1 MATTNAYAL
10 QEFCSR
16 LRRPVFAFG
25 QAFLGN
31 GAAAEQLTCDVLLAV
46 YRRRDGRL
54 SDRELVPR
62 ALGIAFRSTQNYQPV
77 SDRLLQNVSPLEIG
91 VLSLPRLERAVVI
104 MRNLLRMD
112 WESIG
117 LATDLSKARA
127 HEVWVRGV
135 VQLNGLLNNGFSKE
149 GDRCV

>member
-10 QEFCSR
+10 QEFCNR
-16 LRRPVFAFG
+16 LRQPVFAFG

-31 GAAAEQLTCDVLLAV
+31 SAAAEQLTCEVLLAV

-54 SDRELVPR
+54 SDPELVPR
-62 ALGIAFRSTQNYQPV
+62 ALGIAFRSTQNYPPV
-77 SDRLLQNVSPLEIG
+77 SGRLLPNVSRLEIG
-91 VLSLPRLERAVVI
+91 ILSLPRLERAVVI

-117 LATDLSKARA
+117 LATDLSKSRA

-135 VQLNGLLNNGFSKE
+135 VQLNELLNSSCSKE
-149 GDRCV
+149 SDSCV

>member
-1 MATTNAYAL
+1 VATTNTYAL

-16 LRRPVFAFG
+16 LRKPVFAFG

-31 GAAAEQLTCDVLLAV
+31 GIAAEQLTYEVLLAV
-46 YRRRDGRL
+46 YRRHDGRL
-54 SDRELVPR
+54 SDPELVPR
-62 ALGIAFRSTQNYQPV
+62 ALGIAFRSAQNYQPV
-77 SDRLLQNVSPLEIG
+77 SVRLLQNASRLEIG

-117 LATDLSKARA
+117 LATDLSKSRA

-135 VQLNGLLNNGFSKE
+135 VQLNELLNSSSSTE
-149 GDRCV
+149 SD